1 MSLCDFLVSP
11 ARLNICSLLQHPC
24 CVKTLG
30 RFLQSF
36 HPLLNRQGILLSE
49 IITTDYKE
57 FKHTS
62 QNWVNTG
69 HWICYV
75 GICTLILAVSVLPFF
90 KTCSSFETLSTLR
103 ERVLVL
109 KFLVNIE
116 GQLCLVSV
124 GQSGTVLIKE
134 ANVSTIKAVHLG
146 EINYQ
151 LICYCKSSII
161 YIHHLLFCMLN
172 DKFTNNP
179 W

>member
-1 MSLCDFLVSP
+1 MIFLFPLQDSIFAHYCNIHVVLRLWDDFCNHFTPYS
-11 ARLNICSLLQHPC
+11 IDW
-24 CVKTLG
+24 
-30 RFLQSF
+30 
-36 HPLLNRQGILLSE
+36 ILLSE

-75 GICTLILAVSVLPFF
+75 GICTLVLAVSVLPFF

-161 YIHHLLFCMLN
+161 YIRYIIYCFAC
-172 DKFTNNP
+172 
-179 W
+179 